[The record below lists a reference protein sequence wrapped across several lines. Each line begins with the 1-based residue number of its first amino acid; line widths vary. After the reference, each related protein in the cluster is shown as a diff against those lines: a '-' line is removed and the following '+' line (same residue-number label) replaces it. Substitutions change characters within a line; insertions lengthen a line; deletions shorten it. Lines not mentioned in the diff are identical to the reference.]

1 MQVNFSAKCV
11 YQKAVILWTTDPP
24 ERDAKLANEA
34 LKAKKKGM
42 KQLQVI
48 VEIACASSP
57 NHLQEVRQAY
67 CSLFDCSLEE
77 DIVSAVS
84 QPLRKVKS
92 L

>member
-1 MQVNFSAKCV
+1 M
-11 YQKAVILWTTDPP
+11 ILWTTDPA

-34 LKAKKKGM
+34 LKANKKGM

-48 VEIACASSP
+48 VEITCASSP

-67 CSLFDCSLEE
+67 CSIFDRSLEE
-77 DIVSAVS
+77 DIVSAVPL
-84 QPLRKVKS
+84 PLRKVKS